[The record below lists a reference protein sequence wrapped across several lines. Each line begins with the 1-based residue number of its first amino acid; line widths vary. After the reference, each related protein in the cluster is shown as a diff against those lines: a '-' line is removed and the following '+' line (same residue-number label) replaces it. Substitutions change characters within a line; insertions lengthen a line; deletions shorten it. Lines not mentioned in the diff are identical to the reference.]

1 LESLQRYRAFVFR
14 ITSDPRITA
23 THISLTTA
31 ICYHWILNPSALT
44 IQVSRKQL
52 MQLSHIRSIAT
63 YHKVIKELQAFG
75 YIIYKPSYHPKK
87 GSTVSLRMVSELTP
101 VNA

>member
-1 LESLQRYRAFVFR
+1 LEPLHRYRAFVFR

-31 ICYHWILNPSALT
+31 ICYNWILNPSALT

-52 MQLSHIRSIAT
+52 MRLSHIRSIAT
-63 YHKVIKELQAFG
+63 YHKVIKELHSFG
-75 YIIYKPSYHPKK
+75 YIDYKPSYHPKN
-87 GSTVSLRMVSELTP
+87 GSTIALRMVSELTS